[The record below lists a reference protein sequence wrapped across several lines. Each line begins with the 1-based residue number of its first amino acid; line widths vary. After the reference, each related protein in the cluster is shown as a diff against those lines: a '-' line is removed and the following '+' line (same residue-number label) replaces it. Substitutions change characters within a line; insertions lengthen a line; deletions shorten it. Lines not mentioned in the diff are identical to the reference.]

1 MKERKIFRSFFSGSA
16 PAYLTRARF
25 LCYYIHMRRKDREL
39 SYEEGLKIIDKC
51 EYATLSVSDGEVP
64 YSIPLSVCRNGTD
77 VFFHSADAGRKTE
90 LLKDGTPVRMVFVG
104 DVEAQKNAFT
114 TAYES
119 AIAVGKIYAVISDA
133 EKISALRLLSEK
145 YCPENMAAFDKS
157 IERSLGRT
165 NVYRVSMESVTAKAK
180 RVKRAQE

>member
-1 MKERKIFRSFFSGSA
+1 
-16 PAYLTRARF
+16 
-25 LCYYIHMRRKDREL
+25 
-39 SYEEGLKIIDKC
+39 
-51 EYATLSVSDGEVP
+51 
-64 YSIPLSVCRNGTD
+64 
-77 VFFHSADAGRKTE
+77 
-90 LLKDGTPVRMVFVG
+90 MVFVG

-119 AIAVGKIYAVISDA
+119 AIAVGKVYAVISDA

>member
-1 MKERKIFRSFFSGSA
+1 M
-16 PAYLTRARF
+16 TRARF
-25 LCYYIHMRRKDREL
+25 LCYHTRMRRKDREL

-51 EYATLSVSDGEVP
+51 EYATLSVNDGDVP
-64 YSIPLSVCRNGTD
+64 YSVPLSVCRSGAD

-90 LLKDGTPVRMVFVG
+90 LFTDGTPVRMVFVG

-119 AIAVGKIYAVISDA
+119 AIAVGKIYAVRGDE

-157 IERSLGRT
+157 IERSLSRT
-165 NVYRVSMESVTAKAK
+165 NVYRVHMESVTAKAK
-180 RVKRAQE
+180 RIRRASE